1 MTALRAY
8 ARSRPI
14 DAVLAA
20 LGPPPSHRRLNDE
33 AFGEADRARRAGAL
47 LLSDAAHALIALR
60 DAMTKK

>member
-1 MTALRAY
+1 MTALRAF
-8 ARSRPI
+8 ARSHPV

-33 AFGEADRARRAGAL
+33 AFEDADRARRAGAL

-60 DAMTKK
+60 GALTKK